1 MAKGMRNEFVKLLM
15 YIFLG
20 LLLVVSIY
28 PVYWMFVASTVP
40 NTEVFSSKFVPGTS
54 FLDNLSILQE
64 SMPIWRILFNS
75 IFVAGVATAG
85 TVFFG
90 ALAGYTF
97 AKFNFK
103 GREVLFFIVLLTMM
117 LPIQIILVPLF
128 IIMSNLG
135 WINSYMALILPFI
148 VTPFSVFLMR
158 QQMLNF
164 PTELIESARIDGS
177 SEFNTFIKIVLPTM
191 KSACAAVAIITFTQ
205 QWGNFIYHLVVINTD
220 NMYTMPLML
229 SLLVQPGHVIEYGS
243 VMVAAIIGLIPMII
257 LFLFFQKHFI
267 SGALSGSVK
276 G

>member
-1 MAKGMRNEFVKLLM
+1 MSKGMKREFAKILM

-20 LLLVVSIY
+20 LIFIASIY
-28 PVYWMFVASTVP
+28 PIYWMLSASTLA
-40 NTEVFSSKFVPGTS
+40 NSDIFKKLTPGTN
-54 FLDNLSILQE
+54 LMDNFNILQE
-64 SMPIWRILFNS
+64 AMPIWRILFNS
-75 IFVAGVATAG
+75 TFVSGIITIS

-90 ALAGYTF
+90 ALAGYAF

-103 GREVLFFIVLLTMM
+103 WREPLFFIVLLTMM
-117 LPIQIILVPLF
+117 LPIQITLVPLF
-128 IIMSNLG
+128 IIMTNLG
-135 WINSYMALILPFI
+135 WTDSYLALIIPFM

-164 PTELIESARIDGS
+164 PTELIESARMDGS

-191 KSACAAVAIITFTQ
+191 KSACAAVAIITFMQ
-205 QWGNFIYHLVVINTD
+205 QWGNFIYHLVVINSDT
-220 NMYTMPLML
+220 MYTVPLML
-229 SLLVQPGHVIEYGS
+229 SMMVQPGHVIHYGA
-243 VMVAAIIGLIPMII
+243 VMLAAIIGLIPMII

>member
-1 MAKGMRNEFVKLLM
+1 MTKGMRDEFVKLLM

-28 PVYWMFVASTVP
+28 PIYWMLIASTLP
-40 NTEVFSSKFVPGTS
+40 NSKVFSSALLPGAS
-54 FLDNLSILQE
+54 FLENFRILQDT
-64 SMPIWRILFNS
+64 MPIWRILFNS
-75 IFVAGVATAG
+75 LFVAGIATAG

-90 ALAGYTF
+90 ALAGYAF

-135 WINSYMALILPFI
+135 WIDSYMALILPFI

-158 QQMLNF
+158 QQMLSF

-177 SEFNTFIKIVLPTM
+177 SEFNTFVKIVLPTM
-191 KSACAAVAIITFTQ
+191 KSACAAVAIITFMQ

-220 NMYTMPLML
+220 TMYTMPLML
-229 SLLVQPGHVIEYGS
+229 SLLVQPGHVIEYGA

-257 LFLFFQKHFI
+257 LFLFFQKHFV